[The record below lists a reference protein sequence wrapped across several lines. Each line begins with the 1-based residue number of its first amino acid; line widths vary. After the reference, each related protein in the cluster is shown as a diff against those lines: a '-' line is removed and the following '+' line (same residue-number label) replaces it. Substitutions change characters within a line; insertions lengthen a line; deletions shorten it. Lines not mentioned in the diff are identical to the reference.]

1 MEYSCTDQVNRSAY
15 YLYGNLRENFPS
27 NSTGLV
33 FFCSPK
39 TGMGLRCAIYNFRRK
54 RGTDNPNRWFR
65 KFRSFRWKREKKVIP
80 RRCYLSPC
88 KLLNCPWNY
97 RIYRTSCKRSRTTL
111 SGRRSVA
118 PGKFSTETTQK
129 VVFRLLLPT
138 VFSGHFLLMINNQ
151 HLHDFH
157 GGLLW
162 TSRRFHGFFPR

>member
-1 MEYSCTDQVNRSAY
+1 MVQEISVVSMKS
-15 YLYGNLRENFPS
+15 G
-27 NSTGLV
+27 
-33 FFCSPK
+33 
-39 TGMGLRCAIYNFRRK
+39 
-54 RGTDNPNRWFR
+54 
-65 KFRSFRWKREKKVIP
+65 KKVIP
-80 RRCYLSPC
+80 RRYYLFPR
-88 KLLNCPWNY
+88 KHLNCPWNY
-97 RIYRTSCKRSRTTL
+97 RIYRTNCKRSRTTL

-162 TSRRFHGFFPR
+162 TSRRFHGFFPHSSLFHEEVVIQAHLVFSWWKALSCVQKARCDRILRLFRLLFALNLPADLWM